1 MISMARIQ
9 RQMKRFVE
17 IASNKNVLG
26 VIISLKG
33 DILSF
38 GDMIGDIMVK
48 YGHDSYTWIFVRHAE
63 ILIESIWS

>member
-33 DILSF
+33 DIYHL
-38 GDMIGDIMVK
+38 GDTIGDTLH
-48 YGHDSYTWIFVRHAE
+48 YGE
-63 ILIESIWS
+63 IRSRFLYLDFRQTC

>member
-1 MISMARIQ
+1 MLSMARIQ

-33 DILSF
+33 DINNF
-38 GDMIGDIMVK
+38 DDMIGDIMVK
-48 YGHDSYTWIFVRHAE
+48 
-63 ILIESIWS
+63 

>member
-33 DILSF
+33 DIDIF
-38 GDMIGDIMVK
+38 GDI
-48 YGHDSYTWIFVRHAE
+48 SLFW
-63 ILIESIWS
+63 

>member
-26 VIISLKG
+26 VIISFKG
-33 DILSF
+33 DIYNF
-38 GDMIGDIMVK
+38 DDI
-48 YGHDSYTWIFVRHAE
+48 
-63 ILIESIWS
+63 

>member
-38 GDMIGDIMVK
+38 GDMIGDTMVK
-48 YGHDSYTWIFVRHAE
+48 
-63 ILIESIWS
+63 

>member
-33 DILSF
+33 DIL
-38 GDMIGDIMVK
+38 ILKGDI
-48 YGHDSYTWIFVRHAE
+48 F
-63 ILIESIWS
+63 IW

>member
-26 VIISLKG
+26 VIISFKGDILILKG
-33 DILSF
+33 DIF
-38 GDMIGDIMVK
+38 
-48 YGHDSYTWIFVRHAE
+48 
-63 ILIESIWS
+63 IW